1 MQNKSQTS
9 GKHVYKYGNVLL
21 KIFINII
28 LKRDPCIFFF
38 FFYNPPGKTI
48 PILSVPQKQSILIN
62 DSSTDLSM
70 RDSLC
75 HGDITDSKFDLWL

>member
-38 FFYNPPGKTI
+38 FFTI
-48 PILSVPQKQSILIN
+48 PLEKRFLFYLFHKSNQY
-62 DSSTDLSM
+62 
-70 RDSLC
+70 
-75 HGDITDSKFDLWL
+75 